1 VLVGAEQPVI
11 PMVEVQEVI
20 DIVNE
25 ELIFIDV
32 LHRLVLILLVNRSEK
47 FIDEHYYLRP
57 LLNLQERLHRC

>member
-1 VLVGAEQPVI
+1 MGAEQPVL
-11 PMVEVQEVI
+11 PMVEVQKVI

-32 LHRLVLILLVNRSEK
+32 LHRPVLILLVNGSEK
-47 FIDEHYYLRP
+47 FIDEHYNLHP